1 MLYILGKVN
10 KYIVK
15 ITSDMC
21 GCTDNEVV
29 NIIINITMI
38 LVDFYGC
45 AQLCRLFG
53 IAMGEPI

>member
-1 MLYILGKVN
+1 MF
-10 KYIVK
+10 
-15 ITSDMC
+15 

-29 NIIINITMI
+29 NIIIIINITMI